1 MNLQDITWQSMD
13 DVLETRNE
21 NGHLK
26 ANILFTE
33 GTPTIEEM
41 DGFQRVLCFV
51 KGKVTGGTAKIN
63 RTKVV
68 LNEENNYI
76 EVHPIRELDGDY
88 ETIGIDT
95 SRIKTPVLGE
105 GTITIEKSTSLTT
118 PGTYTTTFAFFGE
131 DWAEI
136 FVVQIVVTVPLRVRT
151 NNVDYTNGQTMTI
164 NLTAPNY
171 SQQYLYVYGSRNWTL
186 EGVEAETVSV
196 TPRSGAGYDDTWS
209 STTITVGKPSALA
222 VSEPITTTFR
232 ILAQS
237 QWVDVVINLLPPTR
251 LQFVAPSTGEVGAP
265 AGTHPVYLYI

>member
-1 MNLQDITWQSMD
+1 MD

-21 NGHLK
+21 NGHLT

-41 DGFQRVLCFV
+41 DGFKRVLCFV
-51 KGKVTGGTAKIN
+51 KGKVTGGVAKIN
-63 RTKVV
+63 RTEV
-68 LNEENNYI
+68 LLTEENSYS
-76 EVHPIRELDGDY
+76 EKHPQTVGGDY
-88 ETIGIDT
+88 EVIGLDAG
-95 SRIKTPVLGE
+95 RVRFDLGE
-105 GTITIEKSTSLTT
+105 NEITISKSSSLTAS
-118 PGTYTTTFAFFGE
+118 GTYNTVFAFVGE

-151 NNVDYTNGQTMTI
+151 NNVDYTNGQTITI

-171 SQQYLYVYGSRNWTL
+171 SQQYLYVYGNRSWTL
-186 EGVEAETVSV
+186 EGVEPAKISVS
-196 TPRSGAGYDDTWS
+196 PLSGAGYDDTWS

-237 QWVDVVINLLPPTR
+237 QWVDVVVNLLPPTR
-251 LQFVAPSTGEVGAP
+251 LQFTAPRTGEVGAP
-265 AGTHPVYLYI
+265 AGTNPVYIYI